1 MIVPNVKIGPGVE
14 VDALLPGRTTHK
26 RVRVIRVE
34 QNGDITVVD
43 WRNGG
48 ARTIH
53 PDRIRTVHYKK
64 KLR

>member
-1 MIVPNVKIGPGVE
+1 MSVKLGPGRE
-14 VDALLPGRTTHK
+14 VSALLPGRTTYK
-26 RVRVIRVE
+26 RVRVLRVE
-34 QNGDITVVD
+34 PNGDVTVVD

-53 PDRIRTVHYKK
+53 PDRIKTVHYKR

>member
-1 MIVPNVKIGPGVE
+1 MSVKLEPGRE
-14 VDALLPGRTTHK
+14 VDALLPGRSTYK

-34 QNGDITVVD
+34 ANGDVTVVD